1 MIALILLGAS
11 ILSHASAFLGI
22 TQAISG
28 WVTALNLSPIGLITI
43 LIGLYIVLGAFLD
56 GSSMMVLT
64 LPIVLP
70 IVTAAGFDPIW
81 FGVFLVIFIR
91 SEECRLGKECV
102 SECSSRGYGDSS
114 KKKE

>member
-11 ILSHASAFLGI
+11 ILSHATAFLGI

-56 GSSMMVLT
+56 GFSMMVLT

-70 IVTAAGFDPIW
+70 IVTAAGFD
-81 FGVFLVIFIR
+81 R
-91 SEECRLGKECV
+91 SEEHT
-102 SECSSRGYGDSS
+102 SELQSLMRISNAVVCL
-114 KKKE
+114 K